1 MYTKPF
7 IAILIDIIIAREMIG
22 ELRKRIEEK
31 GYLIRCIANIM
42 QDLFYSSSPGNNA
55 TIFDGNHYLIL
66 ERDTEQHY
74 Y

>member
-1 MYTKPF
+1 
-7 IAILIDIIIAREMIG
+7 MIG